1 MKQFRKISVIQ
12 SVKKGV
18 SISLVLLLLAAMNHF
33 SVATHYCGGN
43 IAAIKVSISGESA
56 TCGMECQGNEQPHT
70 GTIMTTYCC
79 DDVLTSYSTDNI
91 YTPSYSVFP
100 ELLQN
105 NMQAFN
111 LLNGLPVLPVR
122 VSKSL
127 NTNVRPP
134 GPLMSSTVVLS
145 DICVFRI

>member
-1 MKQFRKISVIQ
+1 M
-12 SVKKGV
+12 KKGV
-18 SISLVLLLLAAMNHF
+18 SILLVLLLLATMIHL
-33 SVATHYCGGN
+33 SVATHYCGGI
-43 IAAIKVSISGESA
+43 IAAVKFSFSGEPA
-56 TCGMECQGNEQPHT
+56 TCGMEFQGNEQPHT
-70 GTIMTTYCC
+70 GTIMTTHCC
-79 DDVLTSYSTDNI
+79 DDVLTSASTDNI

-100 ELLQN
+100 ELLKN

-111 LLNGLPVLPVR
+111 LLNGLPVLPVG

-134 GPLMSSTVVLS
+134 GQLLSSIVILS

>member
-1 MKQFRKISVIQ
+1 M
-12 SVKKGV
+12 KKGV
-18 SISLVLLLLAAMNHF
+18 SILLVLLLLATMIHL
-33 SVATHYCGGN
+33 SIATHYCGGI
-43 IAAIKVSISGESA
+43 IAAVKFSFSGEPA

-70 GTIMTTYCC
+70 GTIMTTHCC
-79 DDVLTSYSTDNI
+79 YDVLTSASTDNI

-105 NMQAFN
+105 NIQSFN
-111 LLNGLPVLPVR
+111 LLNGLPVLPVG

-127 NTNVRPP
+127 NINVRPP
-134 GPLMSSTVVLS
+134 GQLLSSTVILS